1 MQLVYKIKVSYI
13 INAEPRTIWIILL
26 PQYFLEIHIDSL
38 ENQAYENTLVRS
50 GEEKVDG
57 DGDFTASNK
66 TDQDS
71 GSRSSSN
78 RQQEHI

>member
-1 MQLVYKIKVSYI
+1 M
-13 INAEPRTIWIILL
+13 
-26 PQYFLEIHIDSL
+26 PQYSLEIHIGSQEHEVYD
-38 ENQAYENTLVRS
+38 NMLVRS
-50 GEEKVDG
+50 GEEKGDG
-57 DGDFTASNK
+57 DGDFAASNK

>member
-1 MQLVYKIKVSYI
+1 MQNPELY
-13 INAEPRTIWIILL
+13 ELFLL

-38 ENQAYENTLVRS
+38 ENQAYDNMLVTS
-50 GEEKVDG
+50 GEEKG

>member
-1 MQLVYKIKVSYI
+1 MQNPELY
-13 INAEPRTIWIILL
+13 ELFLL

-38 ENQAYENTLVRS
+38 ENQAYDNMLVTS

-57 DGDFTASNK
+57 DGDFAASNK